1 MILCDYSTMP
11 MYRNVRLDLFVCR
24 LNDCCPANGLT
35 DADYKMF
42 DAVFF
47 AYLGNN
53 QGFFL
58 FFPRCDVS
66 QVFKIESLEY
76 IFYDDLNI
84 SRKPLVLQSK
94 LV

>member
-1 MILCDYSTMP
+1 MP

-24 LNDCCPANGLT
+24 LNGCCPANGLT

-84 SRKPLVLQSK
+84 SRKPLVLQS
-94 LV
+94 